1 VGLGGVIKVKN
12 GKNVR
17 IGQDVF
23 ISPGCEIVDDGMIEI
38 GDRAILGEGVRVT
51 ASPAA
56 GVAVGAGVWI
66 GDDAELRP
74 GSRVGAGA
82 MISAGSLVE
91 GEVPANAVVE
101 GRPAKVT
108 WYLR

>member
-1 VGLGGVIKVKN
+1 VRLEGVIKVKN
-12 GKNVR
+12 GQNVR

-23 ISPGCEIVDDGMIEI
+23 ISPGCEMVDDGMIEI
-38 GDRAILGEGVRVT
+38 GDEVILGERVRLT
-51 ASPAA
+51 ASAAA

-66 GDDAELRP
+66 GDDAELGP
-74 GSRVGAGA
+74 GARVGAGA
-82 MISAGSLVE
+82 MICARSLVE